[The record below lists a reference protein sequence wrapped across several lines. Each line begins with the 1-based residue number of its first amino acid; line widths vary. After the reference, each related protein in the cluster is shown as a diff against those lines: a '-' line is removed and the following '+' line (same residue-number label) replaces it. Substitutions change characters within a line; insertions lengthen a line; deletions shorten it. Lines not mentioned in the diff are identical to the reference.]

1 VIQRHLSTSSTSSS
15 DDQSEPSSTLVHE
28 RKKPDYVPKK
38 QKIPLIDERKRA
50 QFSLLA
56 ESMGMG
62 ELAFS
67 KWLLSATPVERENV
81 LIDYKKKKKR
91 LKG

>member
-1 VIQRHLSTSSTSSS
+1 VIQRQLSTSSTLSS
-15 DDQSEPSSTLVHE
+15 DGESEPSSTLVHE
-28 RKKPDYVPKK
+28 RKKPECVPKK

-67 KWLLSATPVERENV
+67 KWLLSATSVEREKV
-81 LIDYKKKKKR
+81 LIDYKKKKKK

>member
-1 VIQRHLSTSSTSSS
+1 VIQRQLSTSSTSSS
-15 DDQSEPSSTLVHE
+15 DGQSEPSSTLVHE
-28 RKKPDYVPKK
+28 RKKPDCVPKK
-38 QKIPLIDERKRA
+38 LIDERKRA

-56 ESMGMG
+56 ESMGME

-67 KWLLSATPVERENV
+67 KWLLSATPVEREKV
-81 LIDYKKKKKR
+81 LIDYKKKNKK